1 MKKRFRRLTEVEAEE
16 LIKVSDDYTDS
27 PSIGFTL
34 TPSTDT
40 QYPASEGWEDVTY
53 YTNRSKTLLFE
64 PGTGKQYVYIL
75 TNDTMP
81 GLVKIGYTKNDP
93 GKRAKQINAATGV
106 ALDFN
111 VEWAYACYNGF
122 DLEQEVHNYLDSFRV
137 NKNRE
142 FFRMSIEEAKSVI
155 ERLGKR
161 YNPDN

>member
-1 MKKRFRRLTEVEAEE
+1 MNNFRRLKEEEAQE
-16 LIKVSDDYTDS
+16 LIKVSDDFTNS

-34 TPSTDT
+34 TPSTSDRF
-40 QYPASEGWEDVTY
+40 PASDGWEDVTY

-64 PGTGKQYVYIL
+64 PGTGKQFVYIL

-142 FFRMSIEEAKSVI
+142 FFRMSVEEAKAVV

>member
-1 MKKRFRRLTEVEAEE
+1 MAQKFKRLTQVQAQE

-40 QYPASEGWEDVTY
+40 KYPSEEGWESVTY
-53 YTNRSKTLLFE
+53 YTGRSKTLKFE

-75 TNDTMP
+75 TNNTMP
-81 GLVKIGYTKNDP
+81 GLCKIGYTKNDP

-106 ALDFN
+106 AMDFN
-111 VEWAYACYNGF
+111 VEWTYSCYNGIE
-122 DLEQEVHNYLDSFRV
+122 LEGEVHSYLDQFRV

-142 FFRMSIEEAKSVI
+142 FFQISVEEAKSVI
-155 ERLGKR
+155 ERLGRR
-161 YNPDN
+161 YNTQE

>member
-1 MKKRFRRLTEVEAEE
+1 MNNFRRLKEKEAQE

-27 PSIGFTL
+27 PTIGFTL
-34 TPSTDT
+34 TPSTSE
-40 QYPASEGWEDVTY
+40 QFPAEEGWEDVTY
-53 YTNRSKTLLFE
+53 YTNRSKTLLFK

-111 VEWAYACYNGF
+111 VEWAFSCYNGIE
-122 DLEQEVHNYLDSFRV
+122 LEQEVHKYLDSFRV

-142 FFRMSIEEAKSVI
+142 FFRMTVEEAKSVI

-161 YNPDN
+161 YNVEA

>member
-1 MKKRFRRLTEVEAEE
+1 
-16 LIKVSDDYTDS
+16 
-27 PSIGFTL
+27 
-34 TPSTDT
+34 
-40 QYPASEGWEDVTY
+40 
-53 YTNRSKTLLFE
+53 
-64 PGTGKQYVYIL
+64 
-75 TNDTMP
+75 MP

-122 DLEQEVHNYLDSFRV
+122 DLEQEVHSYLDSFRV

-142 FFRMSIEEAKSVI
+142 FFRMSVEEAKAVV

>member
-1 MKKRFRRLTEVEAEE
+1 MNNFRRLSEQEAQS

-27 PSIGFTL
+27 PSVGFTL
-34 TPSTDT
+34 TPSTSERF
-40 QYPASEGWEDVTY
+40 PAEEGWEDVTY
-53 YTNRSKTLLFE
+53 YTNRSKTLQFE

-93 GKRAKQINAATGV
+93 GVRAKQINAATGV

-111 VEWAYACYNGF
+111 VEWAYSCFNGIE
-122 DLEQEVHNYLDSFRV
+122 LEQEVHKYLDSFRV

-142 FFRMSIEEAKSVI
+142 FFRMTVEEAKSVI

-161 YNPDN
+161 YNIQD

>member
-1 MKKRFRRLTEVEAEE
+1 MNNFRRLSEKEAGA

-34 TPSTDT
+34 TPST
-40 QYPASEGWEDVTY
+40 SERYKAEDGWEDVTY

-111 VEWAYACYNGF
+111 VEWAFSCYNGIE
-122 DLEQEVHNYLDSFRV
+122 LEQEVHKYLDSFRV

-142 FFRMSIEEAKSVI
+142 FFRMTVEEAKSVI

-161 YNPDN
+161 YNIEK